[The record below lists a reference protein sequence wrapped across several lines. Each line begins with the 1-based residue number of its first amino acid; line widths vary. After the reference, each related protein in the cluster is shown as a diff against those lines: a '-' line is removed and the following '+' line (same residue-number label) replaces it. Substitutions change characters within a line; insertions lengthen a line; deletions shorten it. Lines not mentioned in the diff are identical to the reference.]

1 MQDIEVEL
9 LPTFIVYFKSE
20 LLSPHFSKGA
30 LEPDGAFKFTN
41 FKSGFTNKIFVKEE
55 LTPLLSIQS
64 TYIEILTS
72 TTKCSKCVEGFKVD
86 VPSPKLINI

>member
-20 LLSPHFSKGA
+20 LLSPLFKGA

-41 FKSGFTNKIFVKEE
+41 FKSGFVLPF
-55 LTPLLSIQS
+55 LSR
-64 TYIEILTS
+64 
-72 TTKCSKCVEGFKVD
+72 K
-86 VPSPKLINI
+86 N